1 MIPTDDRPRDRRRW
15 AALLAVALVVAVGVP
30 AGWALTR
37 PDPDVGSLAA
47 LRTPAPADPADPAD
61 PEAGATPPPAAV
73 PDAARPAPAPDPDPA
88 VPGVPVRSGR
98 LDARPPDPADP
109 VRVRVPARAID
120 APVVPVGV
128 EPATG
133 GMEIPEDVDDVGL
146 YTPNPAPGA
155 PEGSSVLSGHVDS
168 RVQGRGAF
176 FPLEQVQ
183 PGDVVTVDLADGT
196 ALDYEVIA
204 RTRYPKA
211 ELPLAEVFSTA
222 GPHHLT
228 LITCGGAF
236 DSIDRQYQDNVVV
249 VAVPTRT

>member
-1 MIPTDDRPRDRRRW
+1 VTPTDDRPRDRRRW
-15 AALLAVALVVAVGVP
+15 TALLAVALVVAVGVP
-30 AGWALTR
+30 VAWALTR

-47 LRTPAPADPADPAD
+47 LRTPAPAA
-61 PEAGATPPPAAV
+61 PPPPEIAAAPTAA
-73 PDAARPAPAPDPDPA
+73 PDAAPTPAPAPAPDPDPV

-98 LDARPPDPADP
+98 LDARAPDPADP

-133 GMEIPEDVDDVGL
+133 GMEIPQDVDDVGW

-176 FPLEQVQ
+176 FPLERVQ
-183 PGDVVTVDLADGT
+183 PGDVVSVDLADGT
-196 ALDYEVIA
+196 TLDYEVIA
-204 RTRYPKA
+204 RTRYPKE
-211 ELPLAEVFSTA
+211 ELPLAEVFTTA

-236 DSIDRQYQDNVVV
+236 DSIDRQYEDNVVV

>member
-1 MIPTDDRPRDRRRW
+1 VTSTDDRPPDRRRW
-15 AALLAVALVVAVGVP
+15 TALLAVALVVAVGVP
-30 AGWALTR
+30 VGGALTR

-47 LRTPAPADPADPAD
+47 LRSPPPAPPADAPPVAPEALGATPAP
-61 PEAGATPPPAAV
+61 
-73 PDAARPAPAPDPDPA
+73 DAAPAPAPDPDPV

-109 VRVRVPARAID
+109 VRVRVPSRAVD

-133 GMEIPEDVDDVGL
+133 GMEIPEDVDDVGW

-211 ELPLAEVFSTA
+211 QLPLAEVFATA

-236 DSIDRQYQDNVVV
+236 DAIDRQYQDNVVV